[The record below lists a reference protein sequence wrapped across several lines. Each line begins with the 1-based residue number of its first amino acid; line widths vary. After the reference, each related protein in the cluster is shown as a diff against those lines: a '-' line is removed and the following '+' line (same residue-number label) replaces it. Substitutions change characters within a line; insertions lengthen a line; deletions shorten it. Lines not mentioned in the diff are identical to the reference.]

1 MGLKFYKGIKIMDHR
16 THHNQYFPINIRYHV
31 CTFLDAM
38 ILHSFIKT
46 IDKVNYHN
54 IAFL

>member
-1 MGLKFYKGIKIMDHR
+1 MGIKFYKGVKIMDHT
-16 THHNQYFPINIRYHV
+16 THHNQYFPINIKYHV

-38 ILHSFIKT
+38 IHHPFIKT